1 MVLYSY
7 SEGILHFGDEKTVEH
22 FGLGLWWHWKVL
34 VGSRPLVRVSE
45 QDLGIFGPV
54 LGYNGLGPTQ
64 FDRAIILVAER
75 SGLLMAAGLV
85 TLLAV
90 YVGVRMDGVHS
101 TVFLRDCERRDVV
114 VKPVVQPAADGG
126 RVCRK
131 ICDVCNN
138 AVHCI
143 RDCHVVA
150 VARQIAS
157 RGFHESGVCRFG
169 HESGG

>member
-1 MVLYSY
+1 M
-7 SEGILHFGDEKTVEH
+7 
-22 FGLGLWWHWKVL
+22 
-34 VGSRPLVRVSE
+34 
-45 QDLGIFGPV
+45 QDLGIFGSENRGV
-54 LGYNGLGPTQ
+54 EVWGLHSLME
-64 FDRAIILVAER
+64 FAIILVAER

-157 RGFHESGVCRFG
+157 RGFNEAGVCNDAGFV
-169 HESGG
+169 HDSGG